1 MKLICKDTNKG
12 SITFFTKGKYAF
24 RGVDRDDTTNDIP
37 DPILDGNNY
46 NESIQFYSK
55 TPGMCEVDWGDGNKE
70 QFPFVKDR
78 SESIYGRYRLM
89 FRRRDISYRKNPD
102 SHPWWFYKEDGSEY
116 IPAPNHTYDDGMDK
130 ERVISMS
137 FTNDVTMMESYRIMM
152 VGFPILDMPS
162 LINIIISIPGDR
174 TITDIPKDRIM
185 RSVNIERITLSE
197 FGVDTLTS
205 IPEDWNRLTKLKGLN
220 LSMSIDFSDTEASNI
235 RKFPSMWPNLEIL
248 HLAGGRVRVYPRE
261 WLSFSKLRELY
272 ISPGAAMPSFDPNT
286 CPAMDE
292 VDRINSSLR
301 IFSHINRWYGSVVSW
316 HPYMSGKGLENIESL
331 DASHSFS
338 NIDVSNLPDYI
349 YEMRSMNSFY
359 MHFCLSTQSRCD
371 TFISTLYDK
380 VMGFNY
386 LTMSSSASDGER
398 NQFYGLYLLM
408 YSASSPSDKRPSG
421 VLQAPSGFIK
431 GQSNGSPSTPMEMVY
446 VLMNNYGWRF
456 SMAPEASV
464 LRSIRSSDIDTRSY
478 KPYKLIVFDDGRTFV
493 GNGDVLAHDTDK
505 VLSFGGQPEGEYLC
519 DSMGLDRNVIVEYFN
534 KIGNSRE

>member
-24 RGVDRDDTTNDIP
+24 RGVDRNDTTDDVP

-46 NESIQFYSK
+46 NETIGFYSN
-55 TPGMCEVDWGDGNKE
+55 TPGMCEVDWGDGSKE
-70 QFPFVKDR
+70 QFPFVKAR
-78 SESIYGRYRLM
+78 SGSIYGQYRLM
-89 FRRRDISYRKNPD
+89 FRRRDISYRKDPD
-102 SHPWWFYKEDGSEY
+102 SHPWWFYKDDGSEY
-116 IPAPNHTYDDGMDK
+116 IPVPNHTYDDGMDK

-137 FTNDVTMMESYRIMM
+137 FTNDVTKMESYRIMM

-205 IPEDWNRLTKLKGLN
+205 IPEDWNRLTKLKDLN
-220 LSMSIDFSDTEASNI
+220 LSKSIDFSDTEASNI

-272 ISPGAAMPSFDPNT
+272 ISPGVAMPSFDPNT

-292 VDRINSSLR
+292 VDRINSSLK

-331 DASHSFS
+331 DASHSYG

-359 MHFCLSTQSRCD
+359 MHFCVSTQSRCD

-386 LTMSSSASDGER
+386 LTMSSYASDGER
-398 NQFYGLYLLM
+398 NQFYGLYLTM
-408 YSASSPSDKRPSG
+408 YSASSPVDKRPSG

-446 VLMNNYGWRF
+446 VLMNNYRWRF
-456 SMAPEASV
+456 NMAPEASV
-464 LRSIRSSDIDTRSY
+464 LRSIRSSDIDTRLY

-534 KIGNSRE
+534 KIGNG

>member
-1 MKLICKDTNKG
+1 MRLICKDTNKG

-24 RGVDRDDTTNDIP
+24 RGVNRNDTTDDVP

-46 NESIQFYSK
+46 NEIIGFYSNA
-55 TPGMCEVDWGDGNKE
+55 PGMCEVDWGDGSKE
-70 QFPFVKDR
+70 QFPFVKAR
-78 SESIYGRYRLM
+78 SGSIYGQYRLM
-89 FRRRDISYRKNPD
+89 FRRRNISYRKNPD

-116 IPAPNHTYDDGMDK
+116 VPAPNHAYDDGMDK

-220 LSMSIDFSDTEASNI
+220 LSKSIDFSDTEASNI

-272 ISPGAAMPSFDPNT
+272 ISPGVAMPSFDPNT

-292 VDRINSSLR
+292 VDRINSSLK

-331 DASHSFS
+331 DASRSYS

-359 MHFCLSTQSRCD
+359 MHFCVSTQSRCD

-386 LTMSSSASDGER
+386 LTMSSYASDGER
-398 NQFYGLYLLM
+398 NQFYGLYLTM
-408 YSASSPSDKRPSG
+408 YSASSPVDKRPSG

-446 VLMNNYGWRF
+446 VLMNNYRWRF

-464 LRSIRSSDIDTRSY
+464 LRSIRSSDIDTRLY

-534 KIGNSRE
+534 KIGNG

>member
-1 MKLICKDTNKG
+1 MRLICKDTNKG

-24 RGVDRDDTTNDIP
+24 RGVNRNDTTDDVP

-55 TPGMCEVDWGDGNKE
+55 TPGICEVDWGDGNKE

-116 IPAPNHTYDDGMDK
+116 IPAPNHAYADGMDK

-205 IPEDWNRLTKLKGLN
+205 IPEDWNRLTKLKGLD
-220 LSMSIDFSDTEASNI
+220 LSKSIDFSDTEASNI

-248 HLAGGRVRVYPRE
+248 QLAGGRVRVYPRE

-272 ISPGAAMPSFDPNT
+272 ISPGVAMPSFDPNT

-292 VDRINSSLR
+292 VDRINSSLK
-301 IFSHINRWYGSVVSW
+301 IFSHINKWYGSVVSW
-316 HPYMSGKGLENIESL
+316 HPYMSGKGLENIERL
-331 DASHSFS
+331 DASHGYS

-359 MHFCLSTQSRCD
+359 MYFCLSTQSRCD

-408 YSASSPSDKRPSG
+408 YSASSPFDKRPSG

-478 KPYKLIVFDDGRTFV
+478 KPYRLIVFDDGRTFV

-534 KIGNSRE
+534 KIGNG

>member
-24 RGVDRDDTTNDIP
+24 RGVDRDDTTNDVP

-46 NESIQFYSK
+46 NESIRFYSK

-70 QFPFVKDR
+70 QFPFVKAM
-78 SESIYGRYRLM
+78 SGSIYGQYRLM
-89 FRRRDISYRKNPD
+89 FKRRDISYRKNPD

-116 IPAPNHTYDDGMDK
+116 VPAPNHAYDDGMDK

-162 LINIIISIPGDR
+162 LINVSISIPGRR

-197 FGVDTLTS
+197 FGVGTLTS

-248 HLAGGRVRVYPRE
+248 RLAGGRVRVYPRE

-272 ISPGAAMPSFDPNT
+272 ISPGVAMPSFDPNT

-292 VDRINSSLR
+292 VDRINSSLK

-331 DASHSFS
+331 DASHSYS

-359 MHFCLSTQSRCD
+359 IYLCLSTQSRCD

-386 LTMSSSASDGER
+386 LTMSSYASDGER
-398 NQFYGLYLLM
+398 NQFYGLYLTM
-408 YSASSPSDKRPSG
+408 YSASSPVDKRPSG

-446 VLMNNYGWRF
+446 VLMNNYRWRF

-534 KIGNSRE
+534 KIGNG

>member
-24 RGVDRDDTTNDIP
+24 RGVDRNDTTDDVP

-46 NESIQFYSK
+46 NEIIGFYSNA
-55 TPGMCEVDWGDGNKE
+55 PGMCEVDWGDGNKE

-78 SESIYGRYRLM
+78 SGSIYGQYRLM
-89 FRRRDISYRKNPD
+89 FRRRDISYRKDPD
-102 SHPWWFYKEDGSEY
+102 SHPWWFYKDDGSEY
-116 IPAPNHTYDDGMDK
+116 IPVPNHTYDDGMDK

-137 FTNDVTMMESYRIMM
+137 FTNDVTKMESYRIMM

-162 LINIIISIPGDR
+162 LIDIIISIPGDR

-197 FGVDTLTS
+197 FGEDTLTS

-220 LSMSIDFSDTEASNI
+220 LSKSIDFSDTEASNI

-272 ISPGAAMPSFDPNT
+272 ISPGVAMPSFDPNT

-292 VDRINSSLR
+292 VDRINSSLK

-331 DASHSFS
+331 DASHSFG

-359 MHFCLSTQSRCD
+359 MHFSVSTQSRCD

-386 LTMSSSASDGER
+386 LTMSSSASDGKR
-398 NQFYGLYLLM
+398 NQFYGLYLTM
-408 YSASSPSDKRPSG
+408 YSASSPVDKRPSG

-446 VLMNNYGWRF
+446 VLMNNYGWKF
-456 SMAPEASV
+456 NMAPEASV
-464 LRSIRSSDIDTRSY
+464 LRSIRSSDIGTRSY

-493 GNGDVLAHDTDK
+493 GDGDVLAHDTDK

-534 KIGNSRE
+534 KIGNG

>member
-1 MKLICKDTNKG
+1 MRLICKDTNKG
-12 SITFFTKGKYAF
+12 SITFLTKGKYAF
-24 RGVDRDDTTNDIP
+24 RGVNRNDTIDDVP
-37 DPILDGNNY
+37 DPILDSNDY
-46 NESIQFYSK
+46 NETIGFYSNA
-55 TPGMCEVDWGDGNKE
+55 PGMCEVDWGDGSKE
-70 QFPFVKDR
+70 QFPFVKAR
-78 SESIYGRYRLM
+78 SGSIYGQYRLM
-89 FRRRDISYRKNPD
+89 FRRRDISYKKNPD
-102 SHPWWFYKEDGSEY
+102 SHPWWFYKDDGGEY
-116 IPAPNHTYDDGMDK
+116 IPVPNHAYDDGMDK

-137 FTNDVTMMESYRIMM
+137 FTNDVTKMESYRIMM

-248 HLAGGRVRVYPRE
+248 NLAGGRVRLYPKE

-272 ISPGAAMPSFDPNT
+272 ISPGVAMPSFDPNT

-292 VDRINSSLR
+292 VDRINSSLK

-331 DASHSFS
+331 DASHSYG

-359 MHFCLSTQSRCD
+359 MHFCVSTQSRCD

-386 LTMSSSASDGER
+386 LTMSSYASDGER
-398 NQFYGLYLLM
+398 NQFYGLYLTM
-408 YSASSPSDKRPSG
+408 YSASSPVDKRPSG

-446 VLMNNYGWRF
+446 VLMNNYRWRF
-456 SMAPEASV
+456 NMAPEASV

-493 GNGDVLAHDTDK
+493 GDGDVLAHDTDK

-534 KIGNSRE
+534 KIGNG

>member
-1 MKLICKDTNKG
+1 MRLICKDTNKG

-24 RGVDRDDTTNDIP
+24 RGVNRNDTTDDVP

-55 TPGMCEVDWGDGNKE
+55 TPGMCEVDWGDGDKE

-102 SHPWWFYKEDGSEY
+102 SHPWWFYKDDGSEY
-116 IPAPNHTYDDGMDK
+116 IPVPNHTYDDGMDK
-130 ERVISMS
+130 ERVITMS
-137 FTNDVTMMESYRIMM
+137 FTNDVTKMESYRIMM

-220 LSMSIDFSDTEASNI
+220 LSKSIDFSDTEASNI

-272 ISPGAAMPSFDPNT
+272 ISPGVAMPSFDPNT

-292 VDRINSSLR
+292 VDKINSSLK

-331 DASHSFS
+331 DASHSYS

-534 KIGNSRE
+534 KIGNG

>member
-24 RGVDRDDTTNDIP
+24 RGVDRNDTTDDVP
-37 DPILDGNNY
+37 DPILNGNNY

-70 QFPFVKDR
+70 QFPFVKAR
-78 SESIYGRYRLM
+78 SGSIYGQYRLM

-116 IPAPNHTYDDGMDK
+116 VPAPNHAYDDGMDK

-137 FTNDVTMMESYRIMM
+137 FTNDVTKMESYRIMM

-162 LINIIISIPGDR
+162 LIDIIISIPGDR

-185 RSVNIERITLSE
+185 RSVNMERITLSE

-205 IPEDWNRLTKLKGLN
+205 IPEDWNRLTKLKGLD
-220 LSMSIDFSDTEASNI
+220 LSRSIDFSDTEASNI

-272 ISPGAAMPSFDPNT
+272 ISPGVAMPSFDPNT

-292 VDRINSSLR
+292 VDRINSSLK

-331 DASHSFS
+331 DASYGYS

-349 YEMRSMNSFY
+349 YEMRSMNIFY
-359 MHFCLSTQSRCD
+359 MNLCLSTQSRCD

-380 VMGFNY
+380 VMEFNY

-464 LRSIRSSDIDTRSY
+464 LRSIRSFDIDTRSY

-505 VLSFGGQPEGEYLC
+505 VLSFGDQPEGEYLC

-534 KIGNSRE
+534 KIGNG

>member
-24 RGVDRDDTTNDIP
+24 RGVNRNDTTDDVP
-37 DPILDGNNY
+37 DPILDSNNY
-46 NESIQFYSK
+46 NEIIGFYSNA
-55 TPGMCEVDWGDGNKE
+55 PGMCEVDWGDGNKE
-70 QFPFVKDR
+70 QFPFVKAR
-78 SESIYGRYRLM
+78 SGSIYGQYRLM
-89 FRRRDISYRKNPD
+89 FRRRNISYRKDPD

-116 IPAPNHTYDDGMDK
+116 VPAPNHAYDDGMDK

-137 FTNDVTMMESYRIMM
+137 FTNDVTKMESHRIMM

-162 LINIIISIPGDR
+162 LIDIIISIPGYR

-205 IPEDWNRLTKLKGLN
+205 IPEDWNRLTKLKGLD
-220 LSMSIDFSDTEASNI
+220 LSKSIDFSDTEASNI

-248 HLAGGRVRVYPRE
+248 HLSGGRVRVYPRE

-272 ISPGAAMPSFDPNT
+272 ISPGVAMPSFDPNT

-292 VDRINSSLR
+292 VDRINSSLK
-301 IFSHINRWYGSVVSW
+301 IFSHINKWYGSVVSW

-331 DASHSFS
+331 DASYSYS

-359 MHFCLSTQSRCD
+359 MYFCVSTQSRCD

-386 LTMSSSASDGER
+386 LTMSSYASDGER
-398 NQFYGLYLLM
+398 NQFYGLYLTM
-408 YSASSPSDKRPSG
+408 YSATNPVDKRPSG

-446 VLMNNYGWRF
+446 VLMNNYRWRF

-519 DSMGLDRNVIVEYFN
+519 DSMGLDKNVIVEYFN
-534 KIGNSRE
+534 KIGNG

>member
-24 RGVDRDDTTNDIP
+24 RGVDRNDTTDDVP
-37 DPILDGNNY
+37 DPILNGNNY

-89 FRRRDISYRKNPD
+89 FRRRDISYRKDPD

-116 IPAPNHTYDDGMDK
+116 IPVPNHTYDDGMDK

-137 FTNDVTMMESYRIMM
+137 FTNDVTVMESYRIMM

-185 RSVNIERITLSE
+185 RSVNIERITLRE
-197 FGVDTLTS
+197 FGVDTMTS
-205 IPEDWNRLTKLKGLN
+205 IPEDWNRLTKLKDLN
-220 LSMSIDFSDTEASNI
+220 LSRSIDFSDTEASNI

-248 HLAGGRVRVYPRE
+248 NLAGGRVRVYPRE
-261 WLSFSKLRELY
+261 WLSFSKLKELY
-272 ISPGAAMPSFDPNT
+272 ISPGEAMPSFDPNT

-292 VDRINSSLR
+292 VDRINSSLK

-331 DASHSFS
+331 DASQSFS

-359 MHFCLSTQSRCD
+359 MYFCLSTQSRCD

-398 NQFYGLYLLM
+398 NQFYGVYLFM
-408 YSASSPSDKRPSG
+408 FSAASPSDKRPSG
-421 VLQAPSGFIK
+421 VLRAPSGFIK

-464 LRSIRSSDIDTRSY
+464 LRSIRSSDIDTRLY

-534 KIGNSRE
+534 KIGNG

>member
-24 RGVDRDDTTNDIP
+24 RGVDRNDTTDDVP

-46 NESIQFYSK
+46 NEIIGFYSNA
-55 TPGMCEVDWGDGNKE
+55 PGMCEVDWGDGNKE

-78 SESIYGRYRLM
+78 SGSIYGQYRLM

-102 SHPWWFYKEDGSEY
+102 SHPWWFYKDDGSEY
-116 IPAPNHTYDDGMDK
+116 IPVPNHTYDDGMDK

-137 FTNDVTMMESYRIMM
+137 FTNDVTKMESYRIMM

-162 LINIIISIPGDR
+162 LIDIIISIPGDR

-197 FGVDTLTS
+197 FGEDTLTS

-220 LSMSIDFSDTEASNI
+220 LSKSIDFSDTEASNI

-272 ISPGAAMPSFDPNT
+272 ISPGVAMPSFDPNT

-292 VDRINSSLR
+292 VDRINSSLK

-331 DASHSFS
+331 DASHSFG

-359 MHFCLSTQSRCD
+359 MHFSVSTQSRCD

-386 LTMSSSASDGER
+386 LTMSSSASDGKR
-398 NQFYGLYLLM
+398 NQFYGLYLTM
-408 YSASSPSDKRPSG
+408 YSASSPVDKRPSG

-446 VLMNNYGWRF
+446 VLMNNYGWKF
-456 SMAPEASV
+456 NMAPEASV
-464 LRSIRSSDIDTRSY
+464 LRSIRSSDIGTRSY

-493 GNGDVLAHDTDK
+493 GDGDVLAHDTDK

-534 KIGNSRE
+534 KIGNG

>member
-24 RGVDRDDTTNDIP
+24 RGVNRNDTTDDVP

-46 NESIQFYSK
+46 NEIIGFYSNA
-55 TPGMCEVDWGDGNKE
+55 PGICEVDWGDGNKE
-70 QFPFVKDR
+70 QFPFVKAR
-78 SESIYGRYRLM
+78 SGSIYGQYRLM

-102 SHPWWFYKEDGSEY
+102 SHPWWFYKDDGSEY
-116 IPAPNHTYDDGMDK
+116 IPVPNHTYDDGMDK

-185 RSVNIERITLSE
+185 RSVNMERITLNE

-248 HLAGGRVRVYPRE
+248 SLAGGRVRVYPRE

-272 ISPGAAMPSFDPNT
+272 ISPGVAMPSFDPNT

-292 VDRINSSLR
+292 VDRINSSLK

-331 DASHSFS
+331 DASHSYS

-359 MHFCLSTQSRCD
+359 MRFCVSTQSRCD

-386 LTMSSSASDGER
+386 LTMSSYASDGER
-398 NQFYGLYLLM
+398 NQFYGLYLTM
-408 YSASSPSDKRPSG
+408 YSASSPVDKRPSG

-446 VLMNNYGWRF
+446 VLMNNYRWRF

-464 LRSIRSSDIDTRSY
+464 LRSIRSSDIDTRLY

-534 KIGNSRE
+534 KIGNG

>member
-1 MKLICKDTNKG
+1 MRLICKDTNKG

-24 RGVDRDDTTNDIP
+24 RGVNRNDTTDDVP

-46 NESIQFYSK
+46 NEIIGFYSNA
-55 TPGMCEVDWGDGNKE
+55 PGMCEVDWGDGNKE

-78 SESIYGRYRLM
+78 SGSIYGQYRLM

-102 SHPWWFYKEDGSEY
+102 SHPWWFYKDDGSEY
-116 IPAPNHTYDDGMDK
+116 IPVPNHTYDDGMDK

-137 FTNDVTMMESYRIMM
+137 FTNDVTKMESYRIMM

-220 LSMSIDFSDTEASNI
+220 LSKSIDFSDTEASNI

-248 HLAGGRVRVYPRE
+248 NLAGGRVRVYPRE

-272 ISPGAAMPSFDPNT
+272 ISPGVAMPSFDPNT

-292 VDRINSSLR
+292 VDRINSSLK

-331 DASHSFS
+331 DASHSYS

-398 NQFYGLYLLM
+398 NQFYGLYLIM

-534 KIGNSRE
+534 KIGNG

>member
-1 MKLICKDTNKG
+1 MRLICKDTNKG

-24 RGVDRDDTTNDIP
+24 RGVNRNDTTDDVP
-37 DPILDGNNY
+37 DPILDSNNY
-46 NESIQFYSK
+46 NEIIGFYSNA
-55 TPGMCEVDWGDGNKE
+55 PGMCEVDWGDGNKE
-70 QFPFVKDR
+70 QFPFVKAR
-78 SESIYGRYRLM
+78 SGSIYGQYRLM
-89 FRRRDISYRKNPD
+89 FRRRDISYCKNPD
-102 SHPWWFYKEDGSEY
+102 SHPWWFYKDDGSEY
-116 IPAPNHTYDDGMDK
+116 IPVPNHTYDDGMDK

-185 RSVNIERITLSE
+185 RSVNVERITLSE

-220 LSMSIDFSDTEASNI
+220 LSKSIDFSDTEASNI

-272 ISPGAAMPSFDPNT
+272 ISPGVAMPSFDPNT

-292 VDRINSSLR
+292 VDRINSSLK

-316 HPYMSGKGLENIESL
+316 DPYMSGKGLENIESL
-331 DASHSFS
+331 DASHSYS

-505 VLSFGGQPEGEYLC
+505 VLSFGGQPEGEFLC

-534 KIGNSRE
+534 KIGNG

>member
-1 MKLICKDTNKG
+1 MKLMCKDTNNG

-24 RGVDRDDTTNDIP
+24 RGVNRNDTTDDVP
-37 DPILDGNNY
+37 DPILDVNNY

-55 TPGMCEVDWGDGNKE
+55 TPGVCEVDWGDGNKE

-116 IPAPNHTYDDGMDK
+116 VPSPNHAYDDGMDK

-137 FTNDVTMMESYRIMM
+137 FTNDVTMMESHRIMM

-272 ISPGAAMPSFDPNT
+272 ISPGVAMPSFDPNT

-292 VDRINSSLR
+292 VDRINSSLK

-331 DASHSFS
+331 DASRSYS

-359 MHFCLSTQSRCD
+359 MYRSLSTQSRCD

-398 NQFYGLYLLM
+398 NQFYGLYLSIYM
-408 YSASSPSDKRPSG
+408 DANPNDKRPSG

-456 SMAPEASV
+456 NMAPEASV
-464 LRSIRSSDIDTRSY
+464 LRSIRSSDIDTRLY

-505 VLSFGGQPEGEYLC
+505 VLSFGGQPEGEFLC

-534 KIGNSRE
+534 KIGNG

>member
-24 RGVDRDDTTNDIP
+24 RGVNRNDTTDDVP

-46 NESIQFYSK
+46 NETIGFYSNA
-55 TPGMCEVDWGDGNKE
+55 PGMCEVDWGDGSKE
-70 QFPFVKDR
+70 QFPFVRAR
-78 SESIYGRYRLM
+78 SGSIYGQYRLM
-89 FRRRDISYRKNPD
+89 FRRRDISYHKNPD
-102 SHPWWFYKEDGSEY
+102 SHPWWFYKEDGSGY
-116 IPAPNHTYDDGMDK
+116 VPAPNHAYDDGMDK

-137 FTNDVTMMESYRIMM
+137 FTNDVTKMESYRIMM

-220 LSMSIDFSDTEASNI
+220 LSKSIDFSDTEASNI

-272 ISPGAAMPSFDPNT
+272 ISPGVAMPSFDPNT

-292 VDRINSSLR
+292 VDRINSSLK

-331 DASHSFS
+331 DASHSYG

-359 MHFCLSTQSRCD
+359 MHFCVSTQSRCD

-386 LTMSSSASDGER
+386 LTMSSYASDGER
-398 NQFYGLYLLM
+398 NQFYGLYLTM
-408 YSASSPSDKRPSG
+408 YSAASPVDKRPSG

-456 SMAPEASV
+456 NMAPEASV

-534 KIGNSRE
+534 KIGNG

>member
-24 RGVDRDDTTNDIP
+24 RGVNRNDTTDDVP

-46 NESIQFYSK
+46 NEIIGFYSNA
-55 TPGMCEVDWGDGNKE
+55 PGMCEVDWGDGNKE

-102 SHPWWFYKEDGSEY
+102 SHPWWFYKDDGSEY
-116 IPAPNHTYDDGMDK
+116 IPVPNHTYDDGMDK

-137 FTNDVTMMESYRIMM
+137 FTNDVTKMESYRIMM

-220 LSMSIDFSDTEASNI
+220 LSKSIDFSDTEASNI

-272 ISPGAAMPSFDPNT
+272 ISPGVAMPSFDPNT

-292 VDRINSSLR
+292 VDRINSSLK

-331 DASHSFS
+331 DASHSYS

-359 MHFCLSTQSRCD
+359 MHFCVSTQSRCD

-386 LTMSSSASDGER
+386 LTMSSYASDGER
-398 NQFYGLYLLM
+398 NQFYGLYLTM
-408 YSASSPSDKRPSG
+408 YSASSPVDKRPSG

-464 LRSIRSSDIDTRSY
+464 LRSTRSSDIDTRSY

-534 KIGNSRE
+534 KIGNG

>member
-1 MKLICKDTNKG
+1 MRLICKDTNKG

-24 RGVDRDDTTNDIP
+24 RGVNRNDTTDDVP

-102 SHPWWFYKEDGSEY
+102 SHPWWFYKDDGSEY
-116 IPAPNHTYDDGMDK
+116 IPVPNHTYDDGMDK

-162 LINIIISIPGDR
+162 LINIIISICGDR

-197 FGVDTLTS
+197 FGVGTLTS

-272 ISPGAAMPSFDPNT
+272 ISPGVAMPSFDPNT

-292 VDRINSSLR
+292 VDRINSSLK

-331 DASHSFS
+331 DASHSYS

-380 VMGFNY
+380 VMEFNY

-408 YSASSPSDKRPSG
+408 CSASSPSDKRPSG

-464 LRSIRSSDIDTRSY
+464 LRSIRSSDIDMRSY

-534 KIGNSRE
+534 KIGNG

>member
-1 MKLICKDTNKG
+1 MRLICKDTNKG

-24 RGVDRDDTTNDIP
+24 RGVNRNDTTDDVP
-37 DPILDGNNY
+37 DPILDVNNY

-55 TPGMCEVDWGDGNKE
+55 TPGMCEVDWGDGNKD

-116 IPAPNHTYDDGMDK
+116 IPVPNHTYDDGMDK

-137 FTNDVTMMESYRIMM
+137 FTNDVTKMESYRIMM

-220 LSMSIDFSDTEASNI
+220 LSKSIDFSDTEASNI

-272 ISPGAAMPSFDPNT
+272 ISPGVAMPSFDPNT

-292 VDRINSSLR
+292 VDRINSSLK

-331 DASHSFS
+331 DASHSYS

-359 MHFCLSTQSRCD
+359 MHFCVSTQSRCD

-398 NQFYGLYLLM
+398 NQFYGLYLTM
-408 YSASSPSDKRPSG
+408 YSASSPVDKRPSG

-446 VLMNNYGWRF
+446 VLMNNYRWRF

-534 KIGNSRE
+534 KIGNG

>member
-1 MKLICKDTNKG
+1 MRLICKDTNKG

-24 RGVDRDDTTNDIP
+24 RGVNRNDTTDDVP

-46 NESIQFYSK
+46 NEIIGFYSNA
-55 TPGMCEVDWGDGNKE
+55 PGMCEVDWGDGSKE

-78 SESIYGRYRLM
+78 SGSIYGQYRLM

-116 IPAPNHTYDDGMDK
+116 VPAPNHDYDDGMDK

-220 LSMSIDFSDTEASNI
+220 LSKSIDFSDTEASNI

-248 HLAGGRVRVYPRE
+248 NLVGGRVRVYPRE

-272 ISPGAAMPSFDPNT
+272 ISPGVAMPSFDPNT

-292 VDRINSSLR
+292 VDRINSSLK

-331 DASHSFS
+331 DASHSYG

-359 MHFCLSTQSRCD
+359 MHFCVSTQSRCD

-398 NQFYGLYLLM
+398 NQFYGLYLTM
-408 YSASSPSDKRPSG
+408 YSAASPVDKRPSG

-446 VLMNNYGWRF
+446 VLMNNYRWRF
-456 SMAPEASV
+456 NMAPEASV
-464 LRSIRSSDIDTRSY
+464 LRSTRSSDIDTRSY

-493 GNGDVLAHDTDK
+493 GNGDVLAHDMDK
-505 VLSFGGQPEGEYLC
+505 VLSFGGQPEGEFLC

-534 KIGNSRE
+534 KIGNG

>member
-12 SITFFTKGKYAF
+12 SITFLTKGKYAF
-24 RGVDRDDTTNDIP
+24 RGVYRNDTTDDVP

-46 NESIQFYSK
+46 NEIIGFYSNA
-55 TPGMCEVDWGDGNKE
+55 PGMCEVDWGDGNKE
-70 QFPFVKDR
+70 QFPFVKAM
-78 SESIYGRYRLM
+78 SGSIYGQYRLM

-102 SHPWWFYKEDGSEY
+102 SHPWWFYKDDGSEY
-116 IPAPNHTYDDGMDK
+116 IPVSNHTYDDGMDK
-130 ERVISMS
+130 DRVISMS

-197 FGVDTLTS
+197 FGEDTLTS
-205 IPEDWNRLTKLKGLN
+205 IPEDWNRLTKLKDLN
-220 LSMSIDFSDTEASNI
+220 LSKSIDFSDTEASNI

-248 HLAGGRVRVYPRE
+248 NLAGGRVRVYPRE

-272 ISPGAAMPSFDPNT
+272 ISPGVAMPSFDPNT

-292 VDRINSSLR
+292 VDRINSSLK

-331 DASHSFS
+331 DASHSYG

-359 MHFCLSTQSRCD
+359 MHFCVSTQSRCD

-386 LTMSSSASDGER
+386 LTMSSYASDGER
-398 NQFYGLYLLM
+398 NQFYGLYITM
-408 YSASSPSDKRPSG
+408 YSAASPVDKRPSG

-446 VLMNNYGWRF
+446 VLMNNYRWKF
-456 SMAPEASV
+456 NMAPEASV

-493 GNGDVLAHDTDK
+493 GDGDVLAHDTDK

-534 KIGNSRE
+534 KIGNG

>member
-24 RGVDRDDTTNDIP
+24 RGVDRNDTTDDVP

-46 NESIQFYSK
+46 NEIIGFYSNA
-55 TPGMCEVDWGDGNKE
+55 PGMCEVDWGDGNKE

-116 IPAPNHTYDDGMDK
+116 VPVPNHAYDDGMDK

-137 FTNDVTMMESYRIMM
+137 FTNDVTTMESYRIMM

-162 LINIIISIPGDR
+162 LINIIINIPGDR

-220 LSMSIDFSDTEASNI
+220 LSKSIDFSDTEASNI

-248 HLAGGRVRVYPRE
+248 NLAGGRVRVYPRE

-272 ISPGAAMPSFDPNT
+272 ISPGVAMPSFDPNT

-292 VDRINSSLR
+292 VDRINSSLK

-331 DASHSFS
+331 DASHSYG

-359 MHFCLSTQSRCD
+359 MHFCVSTQSRCD

-398 NQFYGLYLLM
+398 NQFYGLYLTM
-408 YSASSPSDKRPSG
+408 YSAASPVDKRPSG

-456 SMAPEASV
+456 NMAPEASV

-534 KIGNSRE
+534 KIGNG

>member
-1 MKLICKDTNKG
+1 MKLMCKDTNKG

-24 RGVDRDDTTNDIP
+24 RGVNRNDTTDDVP
-37 DPILDGNNY
+37 DPILDSNNY

-55 TPGMCEVDWGDGNKE
+55 TPGICEVDWGDGNKE

-89 FRRRDISYRKNPD
+89 FRRRDISYHKNPD

-116 IPAPNHTYDDGMDK
+116 VPAPNHAYDDGMDK

-220 LSMSIDFSDTEASNI
+220 LSKSIDFSDTEASNI

-261 WLSFSKLRELY
+261 WLSFSKLRKLY
-272 ISPGAAMPSFDPNT
+272 ISPGVAMPSFDPNT

-292 VDRINSSLR
+292 VDRINSSLK

-331 DASHSFS
+331 DASHSYS

-359 MHFCLSTQSRCD
+359 MHFCVSTQSRCD

-408 YSASSPSDKRPSG
+408 YSASSPVDKRPSG

-534 KIGNSRE
+534 KIGNG

>member
-24 RGVDRDDTTNDIP
+24 RGVNRNDTTDDVP

-46 NESIQFYSK
+46 NEIIGFYSNA
-55 TPGMCEVDWGDGNKE
+55 PGMCEVDWGDGNKE
-70 QFPFVKDR
+70 QFPFVKTR
-78 SESIYGRYRLM
+78 SGSIYGQYRLI

-102 SHPWWFYKEDGSEY
+102 SHPWWFYKDDGSEY
-116 IPAPNHTYDDGMDK
+116 IPVPNHTYDDGMDK

-220 LSMSIDFSDTEASNI
+220 LSRSIDFSDTEASNI

-272 ISPGAAMPSFDPNT
+272 ISPGEAMPSFDPNT

-292 VDRINSSLR
+292 VDRINSSLK
-301 IFSHINRWYGSVVSW
+301 IFSHINRWYGSVASW

-331 DASHSFS
+331 DASHSYS

-359 MHFCLSTQSRCD
+359 MYFCLLTQSRCD

-386 LTMSSSASDGER
+386 LTMSSYASDGER
-398 NQFYGLYLLM
+398 NQFYGLYLTM
-408 YSASSPSDKRPSG
+408 YLASSPFDKRPSG

-446 VLMNNYGWRF
+446 VLMNNYRWRF

-534 KIGNSRE
+534 KIGNG

>member
-1 MKLICKDTNKG
+1 MRLICKDTNKG

-24 RGVDRDDTTNDIP
+24 RGVDRNDTTDDVP

-46 NESIQFYSK
+46 NESIGFYSNA
-55 TPGMCEVDWGDGNKE
+55 PGMCEVDWGDGSKE
-70 QFPFVKDR
+70 QFPFVRAR
-78 SESIYGRYRLM
+78 SGSIYGQYRLM

-116 IPAPNHTYDDGMDK
+116 VPAPNHAYDDGMDK

-197 FGVDTLTS
+197 FGVGTLTS

-220 LSMSIDFSDTEASNI
+220 LSRSIDFSDTEASNI

-272 ISPGAAMPSFDPNT
+272 ISPGVAMPSFDPNT

-292 VDRINSSLR
+292 VDRINSSLK

-331 DASHSFS
+331 DASHSYS

-359 MHFCLSTQSRCD
+359 MHFCVSTQSRCD

-386 LTMSSSASDGER
+386 LTMSSYASDGER
-398 NQFYGLYLLM
+398 NQFYGLYLTM
-408 YSASSPSDKRPSG
+408 YSASSPVDKRPSG

-446 VLMNNYGWRF
+446 VLMNNYRWRF

-464 LRSIRSSDIDTRSY
+464 LRSIRSSDIDTRLY

-534 KIGNSRE
+534 KIGNG

>member
-1 MKLICKDTNKG
+1 MRLICKDTNKG

-24 RGVDRDDTTNDIP
+24 RGVNRNDTTDDVP

-78 SESIYGRYRLM
+78 SGSIYGQYRLM

-102 SHPWWFYKEDGSEY
+102 SHPWWFYKDDGSEY
-116 IPAPNHTYDDGMDK
+116 IPVPNHTYDDGMDK

-205 IPEDWNRLTKLKGLN
+205 IPEDWNRLTKLKGLD
-220 LSMSIDFSDTEASNI
+220 LSNSIDFSDTEASNI

-272 ISPGAAMPSFDPNT
+272 ISPGVAMPSFDPNT

-292 VDRINSSLR
+292 VDRINSSLK

-331 DASHSFS
+331 DASHSYS

-534 KIGNSRE
+534 KIGNG

>member
-1 MKLICKDTNKG
+1 MRLICKDTNKG

-24 RGVDRDDTTNDIP
+24 RGVNRNDTTDDVP

-46 NESIQFYSK
+46 NETIGFYSNA
-55 TPGMCEVDWGDGNKE
+55 PGMCEVDWGDGSKE
-70 QFPFVKDR
+70 QFPFVKAR
-78 SESIYGRYRLM
+78 SGSIYGQYRLM

-102 SHPWWFYKEDGSEY
+102 SHPWWFYKDDGSEY
-116 IPAPNHTYDDGMDK
+116 IPVPNHTYDDGMDK

-185 RSVNIERITLSE
+185 RSVNIERITLRE

-220 LSMSIDFSDTEASNI
+220 LSKSIDFSDTEASNI

-272 ISPGAAMPSFDPNT
+272 ISPGVAMPSFDPNT

-292 VDRINSSLR
+292 VDRINSSLK

-331 DASHSFS
+331 DASHSYS

-359 MHFCLSTQSRCD
+359 MHFCVSTQSRCD

-386 LTMSSSASDGER
+386 LTMSSYASDGER
-398 NQFYGLYLLM
+398 NQFYGLYLTM
-408 YSASSPSDKRPSG
+408 YSASSPVDKRPSG

-446 VLMNNYGWRF
+446 VLMNNYRWRF

-464 LRSIRSSDIDTRSY
+464 LRSIRSSDIDTRLY

-534 KIGNSRE
+534 KIGNG

>member
-24 RGVDRDDTTNDIP
+24 RGVDRNDTTDDVP

-46 NESIQFYSK
+46 NETIVFYSNA
-55 TPGMCEVDWGDGNKE
+55 PGMCEVDWGDGNKE
-70 QFPFVKDR
+70 QFPFVKA
-78 SESIYGRYRLM
+78 SSGSIYGQYRLM

-102 SHPWWFYKEDGSEY
+102 SHPWWFYKDDGSEY
-116 IPAPNHTYDDGMDK
+116 IPVPNHTYDDGMDK

-137 FTNDVTMMESYRIMM
+137 FTNDVTKMESYRIMM

-162 LINIIISIPGDR
+162 LIDINISIPGNR

-220 LSMSIDFSDTEASNI
+220 LSRSIDFSDTEASNI

-272 ISPGAAMPSFDPNT
+272 ISPGVAMPSFDPNT

-292 VDRINSSLR
+292 VDRINSSLK

-331 DASHSFS
+331 DASHSYS

-359 MHFCLSTQSRCD
+359 MHFCVSTQSRCD

-398 NQFYGLYLLM
+398 NQFYGLYLTM
-408 YSASSPSDKRPSG
+408 YSASSPVDKRPSG

-534 KIGNSRE
+534 KIGNG

>member
-1 MKLICKDTNKG
+1 MRLICKDTNKG

-24 RGVDRDDTTNDIP
+24 RGVNRNDTIDDVP

-46 NESIQFYSK
+46 NEIIGFYSN
-55 TPGMCEVDWGDGNKE
+55 TPGMCEVDWGDGSKE

-78 SESIYGRYRLM
+78 SGSIYGQYRLM

-116 IPAPNHTYDDGMDK
+116 IPSPNHAYDDGMDK

-220 LSMSIDFSDTEASNI
+220 LSKSIDFSDTEASNI

-272 ISPGAAMPSFDPNT
+272 ISPGVAMPSFDPNT

-292 VDRINSSLR
+292 VDRINSSLK

-331 DASHSFS
+331 DASHSYS

-359 MHFCLSTQSRCD
+359 MHFCVSTQSRCD

-386 LTMSSSASDGER
+386 LTMSSYASDGER
-398 NQFYGLYLLM
+398 NQFYGLYLTM
-408 YSASSPSDKRPSG
+408 YSASSPVDKRPSG

-446 VLMNNYGWRF
+446 VLMNNYRWRF

-464 LRSIRSSDIDTRSY
+464 LRSIRSSDIDTRLY

-534 KIGNSRE
+534 KIGNG

>member
-1 MKLICKDTNKG
+1 MRLICKDTNKG

-24 RGVDRDDTTNDIP
+24 RGVDRNDTTDDVP

-46 NESIQFYSK
+46 NEIIGFYSNA
-55 TPGMCEVDWGDGNKE
+55 PGMCEVDWGDGNKE

-116 IPAPNHTYDDGMDK
+116 IPEPNHAYDDGMDK

-137 FTNDVTMMESYRIMM
+137 FTNDVTMMESNRIMM

-185 RSVNIERITLSE
+185 RSVNMERITLSE

-220 LSMSIDFSDTEASNI
+220 LSRSIDFSDTEASNI

-248 HLAGGRVRVYPRE
+248 NLAGGRVRVYPRE

-272 ISPGAAMPSFDPNT
+272 ISPGVAMPSFDPNT

-292 VDRINSSLR
+292 VDRINSSLK

-331 DASHSFS
+331 DASHSYG

-359 MHFCLSTQSRCD
+359 MHFCVSTQSRCD

-398 NQFYGLYLLM
+398 NQFYGLYVTM
-408 YSASSPSDKRPSG
+408 YSATSPVDKRPSG

-446 VLMNNYGWRF
+446 VLMNNYRWKF
-456 SMAPEASV
+456 NMAPEASV

-534 KIGNSRE
+534 KIGNG